1 MRVSWKKLVKKI
13 PHRVRVGPQK
23 YYEVVWI
30 DEFAQ
35 DPERMGEMRPDVKQ
49 IVIKRGLSAKE
60 TVGTVFHEFMH
71 ALGAEH
77 NIDLTEAQVLQLEA
91 CLSEF
96 KQFFGDLN

>member
-13 PHRVRVGPQK
+13 PFRVKVGPRK
-23 YYEVVWI
+23 FYEIVWI
-30 DEFAQ
+30 DEFVQ

-60 TVGTVFHEFMH
+60 TVGTLFHEFLH
-71 ALGAEH
+71 ALAAEH
-77 NIDLTEAQVLQLEA
+77 CIDLSEPQVLMLEE